1 MTKDEF
7 ETAYIAFLKNALALI
22 AEARKESTLHLI
34 YCKALFRYWLFL
46 RTADLHLN
54 RLRYAPAYV
63 QKQPL
68 FILRGQGYKET
79 P

>member
-1 MTKDEF
+1 MKSE
-7 ETAYIAFLKNALALI
+7 EL
-22 AEARKESTLHLI
+22 RKRERALHLI
-34 YCKALFRYWLFL
+34 YCKALFWYWLFL
-46 RTADLHLN
+46 WTADLHLN

-68 FILRGQGYKET
+68 FILRDQGYKET